1 MKIAA
6 TAAVLILASGLALS
20 PRTASAQVADLDME
34 RFSGRWYEIAR
45 NPNRFQRDCTRLSVD
60 FTSRGGPGR
69 YRVVHTCTRRSDG
82 EIETLNANAR
92 VTDSNAKLRLSLTG
106 LLSIGGL
113 ASQSYWVWH
122 RAPDYSW
129 AIMGLPDKS
138 HFWIW
143 SRRENPSAETRRA
156 ALSRARAMG
165 FDTSDV
171 VRTPG

>member
-1 MKIAA
+1 MKIA
-6 TAAVLILASGLALS
+6 TAAAALVLVSGLMLTPQS
-20 PRTASAQVADLDME
+20 ASAQVEDLNLE

-60 FTSRGGPGR
+60 FTARDPGR

-92 VTDSNAKLRLSLTG
+92 VTDSNAKFRMSLVG
-106 LLSIGGL
+106 LLSLGGL
-113 ASQSYWVWH
+113 ASQNYWVWH
-122 RAPDYSW
+122 RSPDYSW

-143 SRRENPSAETRRA
+143 SRRENPSADVRRA
-156 ALSRARAMG
+156 ALSRARALG
-165 FDTSDV
+165 FDTSEV
-171 VRTPG
+171 ISTPG

>member
-1 MKIAA
+1 MKITPAIAA
-6 TAAVLILASGLALS
+6 LVVATNLMW
-20 PRTASAQVADLDME
+20 PQTASTQVADLDLD

-60 FTSRGGPGR
+60 FTGQDQPGR
-69 YRVVHTCTRRSDG
+69 YRVVHTCVRRADG
-82 EIETLNANAR
+82 NQETLTANAR
-92 VTDSNAKLRLSLTG
+92 VTDANAKFRMSLAG
-106 LLSIGGL
+106 IPSFGGL

-143 SRRENPSAETRRA
+143 SRRENPSADVRLA
-156 ALSRARAMG
+156 ALARARALG
-165 FDTSDV
+165 FDTSEV
-171 VRTPG
+171 ISTPG

>member
-1 MKIAA
+1 MKIATA
-6 TAAVLILASGLALS
+6 TAALILASSLMLA
-20 PRTASAQVADLDME
+20 PKPASAQVEDLNLD

-45 NPNRFQRDCTRLSVD
+45 NPNRFQRD
-60 FTSRGGPGR
+60 
-69 YRVVHTCTRRSDG
+69 CTRRSDG

-92 VTDSNAKLRLSLTG
+92 VTDSNAKFRMSLAG
-106 LLSIGGL
+106 LLSFGGL

-143 SRRENPSAETRRA
+143 SRRENPSAEVRRA
-156 ALSRARAMG
+156 ALSRARALG
-165 FDTSDV
+165 FDTSEV
-171 VRTPG
+171 ISTPG

>member
-1 MKIAA
+1 MKTPSAIASLVMA
-6 TAAVLILASGLALS
+6 SSLMLA
-20 PRTASAQVADLDME
+20 PQPVSAQVADLNLE

-60 FTSRGGPGR
+60 FTARDDPGR

-92 VTDSNAKLRLSLTG
+92 VTDSNARFRMSLAG
-106 LLSIGGL
+106 IPSFGGL

-122 RAPDYSW
+122 RSADYSW

-143 SRRENPSAETRRA
+143 SRRENPSADVRRA
-156 ALSRARAMG
+156 ALSRARALG

-171 VRTPG
+171 VSTPG

>member
-1 MKIAA
+1 MKIA
-6 TAAVLILASGLALS
+6 TTGAVLTLAAALMVS
-20 PRTASAQVADLDME
+20 PRPAAAQVADLDLE

-60 FTSRGGPGR
+60 FTSRGEPGR

-92 VTDSNAKLRLSLTG
+92 VTDSNAKFRMSLAGFLSF
-106 LLSIGGL
+106 GGL

-122 RAPDYSW
+122 RSPDYSW

-143 SRRENPSAETRRA
+143 SRRENPSADVRRA
-156 ALSRARAMG
+156 ALARARALG
-165 FDTSDV
+165 FDTSEV
-171 VRTPG
+171 ISTPG

>member
-1 MKIAA
+1 MKSPARIAIGA
-6 TAAVLILASGLALS
+6 CMAALLASAA
-20 PRTASAQVADLDME
+20 PASAQVADLDLE

-60 FTSRGGPGR
+60 FTARDPGR

-82 EIETLNANAR
+82 AVETLNANAR
-92 VTDSNAKLRLSLTG
+92 VTDSNAKFRMSLAG

-113 ASQSYWVWH
+113 ASQNYWVWH

-143 SRRENPSAETRRA
+143 SRRENPSAEVRRT
-156 ALSRARAMG
+156 ALARARTLG

-171 VRTPG
+171 ISTPG

>member
-1 MKIAA
+1 MKIA
-6 TAAVLILASGLALS
+6 TAAAALILASSLMLAS
-20 PRTASAQVADLDME
+20 QPASAQVEDLNLE

-60 FTSRGGPGR
+60 FTSRGEQGR

-82 EIETLNANAR
+82 ETETLNANAR
-92 VTDSNAKLRLSLTG
+92 VTDSNAKLRMSLTG
-106 LLSIGGL
+106 LLSFGGL

-143 SRRENPSAETRRA
+143 SRRENPSGEVRRA
-156 ALSRARAMG
+156 ALARARALG
-165 FDTSDV
+165 FDTSEV
-171 VRTPG
+171 ISTPG

>member
-1 MKIAA
+1 MKSSTRLVTGACMAA
-6 TAAVLILASGLALS
+6 MALAS
-20 PRTASAQVADLDME
+20 PPASAQVADLDLN

-45 NPNRFQRDCTRLSVD
+45 NPNRFQRDCTRLAVD
-60 FTSRGGPGR
+60 FTARDSDR

-92 VTDSNAKLRLSLTG
+92 VTDSNAKFRMSLAG
-106 LLSIGGL
+106 LLSFGGL

-143 SRRENPSAETRRA
+143 SRRENPSADVRRA
-156 ALSRARAMG
+156 ALSRARALG
-165 FDTSDV
+165 FDTSEV
-171 VRTPG
+171 ISTPG